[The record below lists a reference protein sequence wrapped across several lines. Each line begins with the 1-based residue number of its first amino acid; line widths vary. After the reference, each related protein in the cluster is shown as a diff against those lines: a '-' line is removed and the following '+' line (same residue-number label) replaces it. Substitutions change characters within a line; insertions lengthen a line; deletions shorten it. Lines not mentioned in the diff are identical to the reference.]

1 MNKAEFQR
9 AFKIA
14 EQRAETGVDF
24 DWSALEVL
32 AGCGTFEVKKVSCT
46 VEAVA
51 ELIRYQ
57 ARCLDGSW
65 DHQEIN
71 SLADIARRKFTVIN

>member
-14 EQRAETGVDF
+14 EKRAEAGVDY

-57 ARCLDGSW
+57 ARCLDGLW
-65 DHQEIN
+65 DHNEIN
-71 SLADIARRKFTVIN
+71 NLADIAKRKFLIVN